1 MDPASLALAVVGL
14 GLQLVQMTTSIREKI
29 NAYKSAAQELS
40 SLSEKLENI
49 EVIFHSL
56 EVAFNGYEE
65 SSRPWDVVLLRQLY
79 KIMHDCIDK
88 VLRLHDMINMIF
100 ASQTRRI
107 KPFGALG
114 GLFLQHRGALRKC
127 SNELDQSLASLHSNM
142 TGNILVMLMTS
153 PKRKLNSTL
162 TLTIDASNEEN
173 TIESTSSPQI
183 IQPRRTRYISDMEVK
198 FWRHSWGSVYY
209 LECVTRR
216 KKLSNQSTKAAQEE
230 STLLISSPLLR
241 LYIKLSIQRGFLNPL
256 TFSIQFPHVM
266 VLEDFRDL
274 HAELQRIMTRNDP
287 VAFQALLTEGPLT
300 PATRLASPHLYPGDG
315 ISLLGLAIVHDSYDI
330 ADFLMPHYS
339 VVLERNHLPET
350 ISYTHVGSSFIRGC
364 AAPVYIDFRK
374 DSLTASEFR
383 YLLKTNEHPDP
394 TKHCIEA
401 YKRYFSDNWILFGND
416 VWNNV
421 VMHFITSV
429 YFEEIAFDTKTS
441 VYLVTELIGHG
452 FDIHSKAWAGI
463 GDFFNGLTALQG
475 IMKYLDNPS
484 DELWIVQSWVHF
496 LDRCGVDIQRYLTI
510 EIEHFTSSWAEDAK
524 FNWSGL
530 YTPQFVIQEFQ
541 GRKLPCWVMTCDQSC
556 STPDLVAEFPHLTY
570 GSPNND
576 WLDWS
581 EVQAAQDHKA
591 WKFVILEQEFPFLEA
606 PSRRHLN
613 WFLEY
618 GHSLESWMGFEE
630 YTCCQKGLEALQY
643 ACNLVESRFERR
655 RIKRL
660 RKAEGIKKLQPG
672 RRMPGSWVDDD

>member
-79 KIMHDCIDK
+79 KIMRDCSDK

-114 GLFLQHRGALRKC
+114 ALFLQHRGALRKC

-153 PKRKLNSTL
+153 PTRKLNSTP
-162 TLTIDASNEEN
+162 TLTVDAPNDE
-173 TIESTSSPQI
+173 ITSGPQI
-183 IQPRRTRYISDMEVK
+183 IQPRRTMNIPDMEIK
-198 FWRHSWGSVYY
+198 LWRHSWSFFYY
-209 LECVTRR
+209 LEYVTIR
-216 KKLSNQSTKAAQEE
+216 KKSPSQTCNAAQEE

-241 LYIKLSIQRGFLNPL
+241 VYIKLSIQRGSLSPL

-274 HAELQRIMTRNDP
+274 NAELQWIMNRNDL

-300 PATRLASPHLYPGDG
+300 LATRLASPHLYPGNG
-315 ISLLGLAIVHDSYDI
+315 ISLLGLAIIRDAYDI

-339 VVLERNHLPET
+339 VVLEGNHLPET
-350 ISYTHVGSSFIRGC
+350 VSHTRVSSSVVWGC
-364 AAPVYIDFRK
+364 AAPIYIDFRK
-374 DSLTASEFR
+374 DSLAPSEFQC
-383 YLLKTNEHPDP
+383 LLQKNEHPIP

-401 YKRYFSDNWILFGND
+401 YKRYFSDNWILFGKD
-416 VWNNV
+416 VWNNI
-421 VMHFITSV
+421 VMHFITSAF
-429 YFEEIAFDTKTS
+429 FEEIEFDTTTS
-441 VYLVTELIGHG
+441 VYLVTELVGHG

-463 GDFFNGLTALQG
+463 GDPCHGLTALQG
-475 IMKYLDNPS
+475 IMEYPDNPC
-484 DELWIVQSWVHF
+484 DGLGMVKSWVDV
-496 LDRCGVDIQRYLTI
+496 LERCNVDIQQYLTI
-510 EIEHFTSSWAEDAK
+510 EIDHCTSSWAKVVD
-524 FNWSGL
+524 FNSCGL
-530 YTPQFVIQEFQ
+530 YTRQFAVQEFQ

-556 STPDLVAEFPHLTY
+556 STPDLMAEFPHLNY
-570 GSPNND
+570 GSSNDD

-591 WKFVILEQEFPFLEA
+591 WKFVIMEQEFPFLEA

-613 WFLEY
+613 W
-618 GHSLESWMGFEE
+618 SLRHGPSMESWMRFEE
-630 YTCCQKGLEALQY
+630 YTCYQKGLEGLQY
-643 ACNLVESRFERR
+643 ACDLVESRFEHR
-655 RIKRL
+655 RIKKL
-660 RKAEGIKKLQPG
+660 RKTEGIKKLKPG
-672 RRMPGSWVDDD
+672 RRLPGSWVDGDF